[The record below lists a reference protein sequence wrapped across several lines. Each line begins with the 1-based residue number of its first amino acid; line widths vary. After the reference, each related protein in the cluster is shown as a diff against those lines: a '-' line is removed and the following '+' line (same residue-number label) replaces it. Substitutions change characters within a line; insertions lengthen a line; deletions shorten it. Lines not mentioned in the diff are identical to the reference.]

1 MVGFGDRKMR
11 SEEREMSTILERR
24 DAREN
29 GIGKRSGGDEG
40 RVWKGVKREMGKKD
54 EDGEFLY

>member
-1 MVGFGDRKMR
+1 MR